1 MEVNALLLSRILSR
15 ELEKF
20 VPRVLAPLPP
30 RCRRRSSRS
39 GSLTY
44 YTHDLLIAAP
54 NVEPSE
60 LILSEKEPERNAPLC
75 LLTDFLGEPQLVGGT
90 NFNTLLVQQLPTLR

>member
-30 RCRRRSSRS
+30 RCRRSSR
-39 GSLTY
+39 SLTY

>member
-15 ELEKF
+15 ELGKF
-20 VPRVLAPLPP
+20 VPRVLAPLSP
-30 RCRRRSSRS
+30 RCRRNSSS
-39 GSLTY
+39 SLTY